1 MATYL
6 AYISIVNASRIK
18 ISKVSV
24 YLIFGFLSRMIDFNM
39 LSSKFFYIVI
49 DNSPRS
55 LRTPFTSTSNS
66 VCDSFKG

>member
-6 AYISIVNASRIK
+6 VYISIVNASRIK

-24 YLIFGFLSRMIDFNM
+24 YLIFGFLFKMIDFNM
-39 LSSKFFYIVI
+39 LSSKFFLIAN

-55 LRTPFTSTSNS
+55 LRIPFTSTSNS
-66 VCDSFKG
+66 VYDSFKG